1 MRVLI
6 AFLLFAFAPLLL
18 LGRAQSPSLPEDS
31 KIQQTSHQ
39 ADPAMADIPR
49 NEPPSCNLDKI
60 ILRANMRLQE
70 FVENVNRITATEV
83 LVHERLNRAGKSK
96 EHERRK
102 FNYVVVIQEPQPGKL
117 ILDEYRNGNGGKF
130 GFPGDLATMG
140 MPALALIFHS
150 DHRDEFD
157 MTCEG
162 LSTWRD
168 RPVWEVHFRQ
178 RKDRPARMSS
188 LRVAN
193 KSYPVR
199 LMGTAWIDSESFQII
214 HLETDLLQTIPEVR
228 LITEHQAVD
237 YGPVR
242 FEARDISLWLPQKA
256 DILLDSGGK
265 RFHHLHTFSNY
276 QIFSVDYGQQIS
288 DPKQDQIPN

>member
-1 MRVLI
+1 MRVII
-6 AFLLFAFAPLLL
+6 ACLVFGFGPLLL
-18 LGRAQSPSLPEDS
+18 FGKAQSPGLPEDA
-31 KIQQTSHQ
+31 KIQQTTPHTDSAI
-39 ADPAMADIPR
+39 ADLTSEGAPA
-49 NEPPSCNLDKI
+49 CNLDKI
-60 ILRANMRLQE
+60 IVRTNMRLQE

-83 LVHERLNRAGKSK
+83 LLHERLNKAGKSK

-102 FNYVVVIQEPQPGKL
+102 FNYVVIIQQPQPGTL
-117 ILDEYRNGNGGKF
+117 VLDEFRNGKGGKF

-157 MTCEG
+157 MTCAG
-162 LSTWRD
+162 LSTWHD
-168 RPVWEVHFRQ
+168 RPVWEVRFSQ
-178 RKDRPARMSS
+178 RKDKPARMSS

-193 KSYPVR
+193 KTYPVL
-199 LMGTAWIDSESFQII
+199 LMGTAWIDSESYQII
-214 HLETDLLQTIPEVR
+214 HLETDLLQTIPEIR
-228 LITEHQAVD
+228 LITEHQALD

-256 DILLDSGGK
+256 DILLDSSGK

-276 QIFSVDYGQQIS
+276 EIFSVDYGEKIG